1 MHNLPGFGASST
13 TQTEWGLKVRRGEIP
28 GLSILTKFGRNPEI
42 DVVDGF
48 EDVWN
53 GGGAYTGFNATA
65 AETVE
70 VSSSGANGEDDTS
83 TGTGARTLR
92 LIGLDASFN
101 EQTEDVILNGLT
113 PVDTV
118 NQYLRIDRAIV
129 LTAGSGATN
138 AGELT
143 IRQKTTTANV
153 FCQLPSGIN
162 QTLICCYTVPAGKT
176 AYLLSG
182 FVALAKKGNQ
192 SSEVKLLKRSVGGVF
207 TVMQWQ
213 AVSSNGSSY
222 MPCANVAPSA
232 GLGAGTDIKV
242 SANTDTNNTGIS
254 AQLEFLLVDD

>member
-1 MHNLPGFGASST
+1 MHNLPGFGASNA
-13 TQTEWGLKVRRGEIP
+13 TQTEWGLRVRRGEIP

-42 DVVDGF
+42 DIDDGF

-53 GGGAYTGFNATA
+53 GGGTYTGFNATA

-70 VSSSGANGEDDTS
+70 VFSASADDTS
-83 TGTGARTLR
+83 AGTGARTLR

-101 EQTEDVILNGLT
+101 EQTEDAILNGLT

-138 AGELT
+138 AGELI

-153 FCQLPSGIN
+153 FCQLPTGIN

-192 SSEVKLLKRSVGGVF
+192 SSEVKLLSRSVGGVF
-207 TVMQWQ
+207 TVIQWQ

-222 MPCANVAPSA
+222 MPLTNVMPGAALS
-232 GLGAGTDIKV
+232 AGTDVKV
-242 SANTDTNNTGIS
+242 SANTDTNNTGMS